1 MDCLELSVAATPL
14 TLPPVLTSVRS
25 ALADPHWRHAM
36 EEEYEALLSN
46 SMWDLVSRPPGAN
59 VITGK

>member
-1 MDCLELSVAATPL
+1 MDCLELSVAATTL
-14 TLPPVLTSVRS
+14 TLPPVLTSVCS
-25 ALADPHWRHAM
+25 ALTDPHWRHAM

-46 SMWDLVSRPPGAN
+46 STWDLVSRPPGAN